1 MAVIKASFTRSRGAA
16 KAYVRY
22 ITHRPGKDGE
32 RTTRELFGID
42 GRLSRLQAYQMIDR
56 GGRGTRFYRIALSP
70 DPRKEDRLKDLDLRE
85 ITEQTMMQLQER
97 LQERLSGTAIQF
109 LAAIHA
115 DHTAIR
121 HVHILALIGGKL
133 SREDLAALR
142 QAATDVALSHRQER
156 DRHQAHMRRS
166 GHEPR
171 PVRSRRSKRDTSWG
185 RGSRGSSR
193 PAGPVCPTCG
203 PWSLMERRGRR
214 FECPTCG
221 LALSRPFTLTR
232 GIEQAGGGLGLSLGE
247 GVYD

>member
-1 MAVIKASFTRSRGAA
+1 MAVVKASFTRSRAAA
-16 KAYVRY
+16 KAYIRY

-42 GRLSRLQAYQMIDR
+42 GGLSRLQAYRMIDR

-70 DPRKEDRLKDLDLRE
+70 DPRKEDRLQDLDLRE

-97 LQERLSGTAIQF
+97 LQEKLTGTAIQF

-121 HVHILALIGGKL
+121 HVHILALVPGKL
-133 SREDLAALR
+133 GREDLAALR
-142 QAATDVALSHRQER
+142 QAATEAALSHRQER
-156 DRHQAHMRRS
+156 DRHQAHTRRS

-171 PVRSRRSKRDTSWG
+171 HVRSRRCTRDASWE

-193 PAGPVCPTCG
+193 PTGPTCPNCG
-203 PWSLMERRGRR
+203 PWRLMERRGRR

-221 LALSRPFTLTR
+221 LTVSRAMTLSR
-232 GIEQAGGGLGLSLGE
+232 GIEQAGGLGLSLGE
-247 GVYD
+247 GGHD